1 MYKIQKKETETSNER
16 ATALFS
22 LIKQNF
28 FYSLSLKASCF
39 VCHGRSKNSNKYD
52 NSLQLSSISFKICLY
67 SYTYGAR

>member
-22 LIKQNF
+22 FIKQNF

-39 VCHGRSKNSNKYD
+39 VCHGRSKNSNKYTTVF
-52 NSLQLSSISFKICLY
+52 SFVKKFFKIYLY
-67 SYTYGAR
+67 SYTYGTR